1 MASFNVAS
9 VTAEVVP
16 DARTFKEKLD
26 AQLRGL
32 SATVDLKLLDQQ
44 VKAELDRV
52 VRDRTVTVRAK
63 IDDKSLIGQGAKAG
77 AGYGG
82 AFGKEARS
90 RIDAALRSL
99 PELKIGAATTE
110 AEQKVKDLA
119 ARLETLRDQRIGV
132 DVPTEQALAEI
143 DAIRVDLAALGAESP
158 DITVRAN
165 TAKATAELA
174 SFAAYVKSVDAEE
187 VNVKVDTK
195 DFSAAG
201 KSLGLLATSIITL
214 GPALIPVAAGAA
226 AAGGAL
232 VGMGAAGILAFK
244 GIQAEIAAG
253 TTAGLIFS
261 KGLDTLKG
269 DLGTLEATA
278 ASNILGP
285 FVDGVAS
292 IQHLMP
298 SLNQDIGMFAGQ
310 LGRVASSVLSGIISG
325 FHTLSP
331 LMVQVGSG
339 FESAAK
345 SFQRFASGSGLQKFG
360 DYAASV
366 LPSVVATLQ
375 SLGTAAIHIVEAF
388 APIGSTVL
396 AGLKGVADVIN
407 SIPVGV
413 LSAFATAAVSAVIGL
428 KGMQIAGS
436 VAGGI
441 SRLSVALGG
450 AALSATAMGLA
461 SAGIG
466 AALGIATFLWA
477 KHEAAVQ
484 ANKQQIQSYT
494 DALIQSK
501 GAIDANVRSM
511 TAKNLQDKV
520 SSDTLSTLHLSLS
533 DLTAAALGNAP
544 AMAKVQ
550 ANTQK
555 YGSSLSVMNRAQL
568 EAGTSSRQFTKDAQG
583 VRDAV
588 KQNNDQITKAQANQI
603 AYAQAMADTNVVTGR
618 TASST
623 LAAQAA
629 KKLETTATKNQT
641 AATNALN
648 QAMDAEISKQAT
660 LAGGQLA
667 VDQALLTL
675 TKTLKTNK
683 GAMNAHTQA
692 GIDDR
697 QAILGSVS
705 ALQNQR
711 DTLIKTGTQTDVATK
726 KYANQAQQLLDN
738 IKRQDGA
745 SSSAYAY
752 AKRLLAIPKDVKTAI
767 STPGSERSS
776 AQAIN
781 VHRQIDAI
789 PSSKTT
795 HINVQASGA
804 LSMVNAVRNAIA
816 ALHDRS
822 VTITTVQTNAFNRM
836 SAGRTQYK
844 AEGGPLIGPGTKTSD
859 SIPIMGSNGEYMI
872 KADAVDKYGVAFFD
886 QLNAMRLAS
895 GGPVTSRPASAA
907 VTSPA
912 SFGVSGPLV
921 VVNPAERQSEREIG
935 AIAAREV
942 MWRMR

>member
-1 MASFNVAS
+1 MASINVAS

-16 DARTFKEKLD
+16 DARTFREKLD
-26 AQLRGL
+26 AQLKGL
-32 SATVDLKLLDQQ
+32 SATVDLKLLDEQ

-52 VRDRTVTVRAK
+52 VRDRSVTINANLDDKAASAKLDLLTRPRDAKVRA
-63 IDDKSLIGQGAKAG
+63 D
-77 AGYGG
+77 
-82 AFGKEARS
+82 
-90 RIDAALRSL
+90 
-99 PELKIGAATTE
+99 
-110 AEQKVKDLA
+110 
-119 ARLETLRDQRIGV
+119 V
-132 DVPTEQALAEI
+132 DT
-143 DAIRVDLAALGAESP
+143 S
-158 DITVRAN
+158 
-165 TAKATAELA
+165 
-174 SFAAYVKSVDAEE
+174 SFA
-187 VNVKVDTK
+187 T
-195 DFSAAG
+195 AG
-201 KSLGLLATSIITL
+201 KSVGLLATSIITL

-244 GIQAEIAAG
+244 GIQAEIKAG

-292 IQHLMP
+292 IHHLMP

-366 LPSVVATLQ
+366 LPSVVSTLQ

-396 AGLKGVADVIN
+396 AGLKAVSDVIN

-413 LSAFATAAVSAVIGL
+413 LSAFATAAVSAVIAL

-520 SSDTLSTLHLSLS
+520 SSDTLSKLHLSLS
-533 DLTAAALGNAP
+533 DLTAASLGNAD

-555 YGSSLSVMNRAQL
+555 YGSSLTVMNRAQL
-568 EAGTSSRQFTKDAQG
+568 ESGTSSRQFTKDAQG

-629 KKLETTATKNQT
+629 KKLETQATKNQT

-697 QAILGSVS
+697 QAILGVVTS
-705 ALQNQR
+705 LQSQR
-711 DTLIKTGTQTDVATK
+711 DTLIKTGGDVVGATR
-726 KYANQAQQLLDN
+726 KYRDQATQLLDN

-745 SSSAYAY
+745 GSSAYKY
-752 AKRLLAIPKDVKTAI
+752 AQKLLAIPKSIDTLI
-767 STPGSERSS
+767 STPGAIRAA
-776 AQAIN
+776 AQADN

-789 PSSKTT
+789 PPSKTA
-795 HINVQASGA
+795 HIRVDAGGALLQVQQVQA
-804 LSMVNAVRNAIA
+804 AIA
-816 ALHDRS
+816 ALKGRS
-822 VTITTVQTNAFNRM
+822 VPITVYQQNAFNKQAAM
-836 SAGRTQYK
+836 PGHSAT
-844 AEGGPLIGPGTKTSD
+844 GGPIAGPGTRTSD
-859 SIPIMGSNGEYMI
+859 SIPTMLSNGEYVV
-872 KADAVDKYGVAFFD
+872 KADAVDRYGVAFFD
-886 QLNAMRLAS
+886 QLNAMRLAG
-895 GGPVTSRPASAA
+895 GGPVSQRPAS
-907 VTSPA
+907 SPVVSA
-912 SFGVSGPLV
+912 GLGGQSVNFYGNVGWDPNEVARRIETRQRDALAMANLTGV
-921 VVNPAERQSEREIG
+921 
-935 AIAAREV
+935 
-942 MWRMR
+942 